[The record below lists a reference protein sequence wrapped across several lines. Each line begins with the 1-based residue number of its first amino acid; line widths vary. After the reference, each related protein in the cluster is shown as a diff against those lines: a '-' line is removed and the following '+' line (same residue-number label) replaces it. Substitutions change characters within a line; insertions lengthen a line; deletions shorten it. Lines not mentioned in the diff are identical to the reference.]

1 MNFGEIRE
9 IVATYEKYEWVLKE
23 FILTKETLP
32 ELADSLGQ
40 AYPRAGIRTSIVSAA
55 WFSRPSKDDREAWEL
70 RLLSE
75 NPLAL
80 FETFRSGEDAKT
92 KRDARDKLETRLA
105 EMAS

>member
-9 IVATYEKYEWVLKE
+9 IVATYEKYDWVVRE
-23 FILTKETLP
+23 FVLTKETSS
-32 ELADSLGQ
+32 EIAKRLGQ

-80 FETFRSGEDAKT
+80 FETFPEDEDAKT
-92 KRDARDKLETRLA
+92 KRDARDRLETRLA